1 MGHQASNPVN
11 FDSPSA
17 AAAFGALGIT
27 GLEGALDNVSVGQL
41 GALGGIGG
49 GDDGREERLKA
60 VIDLLKQKK
69 GLVSEAGLERLTK
82 STGLEYLWDEGTIN
96 GAKSRT
102 LIIAGS
108 ALALDIVLVNNIVQ
122 KVSLSFPESSKSV
135 TKDVAKAEQII
146 LEDLKL
152 LPTQSPLTKTLD
164 KFAANLERLAI
175 LDKSSVI
182 PGLNTHEA
190 IAGIYESLGRLH
202 RWDIDKLRED
212 GALAGKGDEFLAVTA
227 LCTRHG
233 SPVMHARDRV
243 GLSLDYWRERR
254 LQHSH
259 SITNASQASE
269 ALKTWAL
276 MVSCAPLGGMV
287 YRPVRVSDKW
297 ISTEI
302 EKLHPT
308 DEELLSNTTGQ
319 PILDWQEPEN
329 IILPNADGSKSD
341 ASTDLMQAES
351 ILSGPKYP
359 EVIFMAKFDPPV
371 AVPYS
376 VWEHV
381 HQLTGATASVTSLE
395 TFDILLFPIPPGA
408 HHDPAEPRTI
418 GCTKKVSFVSKDGET
433 SLKTHEN
440 TLFIYKPV
448 YGKTLTEVP
457 FSHPRQL
464 VEMLPLLR
472 QYAFL
477 SILLD
482 KSFGPDEWPLDKPV
496 QKPAESTTFTTTVR
510 DDFTGFLNA
519 AGKEGKV
526 QTQSVVKDL
535 KVDVTLTAH
544 PLPRLQVVFP
554 FKGTTA
560 NIMVEIQLNG
570 LVHIVSQNIL
580 GEDAGHLGDASKGKG
595 RSITQQDLG
604 RVLEM
609 VEDIGKWC
617 EWIRSR
623 LE

>member
-1 MGHQASNPVN
+1 M
-11 FDSPSA
+11 
-17 AAAFGALGIT
+17 
-27 GLEGALDNVSVGQL
+27 
-41 GALGGIGG
+41 
-49 GDDGREERLKA
+49 
-60 VIDLLKQKK
+60 
-69 GLVSEAGLERLTK
+69 
-82 STGLEYLWDEGTIN
+82 
-96 GAKSRT
+96 
-102 LIIAGS
+102 
-108 ALALDIVLVNNIVQ
+108 
-122 KVSLSFPESSKSV
+122 SLSFPESSDSV
-135 TKDVAKAEQII
+135 TKHVAKAEQII

-152 LPTQSPLTKTLD
+152 APNQSPLTKTLD

-175 LDKSSVI
+175 LDKCSVI

-190 IAGIYESLGRLH
+190 IAGIQESLDRLH
-202 RWDIDKLRED
+202 KWDIDKLRED

-243 GLSLDYWRERR
+243 GLSLDYWREKR
-254 LQHSH
+254 LHRVQS
-259 SITNASQASE
+259 TTQASK
-269 ALKTWAL
+269 AARHPKTWAL

-341 ASTDLMQAES
+341 PNTDLMQAES

-359 EVIFMAKFDPPV
+359 EVIFMVKFDPPV

-376 VWEHV
+376 VWEHI
-381 HQLTGATASVTSLE
+381 HQLTEATAPVTFLE
-395 TFDILLFPIPPGA
+395 TFDILIFPIPPGT

-418 GCTKKVSFVSKDGET
+418 SHTKKLSFVSKDGET

-448 YGKTLTEVP
+448 YGKMLTEVP

-477 SILLD
+477 SILLE
-482 KSFGPDEWPLDKPV
+482 KSFGSDDWPSNKPLRKEDEP
-496 QKPAESTTFTTTVR
+496 TTSTTTVR
-510 DDFTGFLNA
+510 DDFTEFMTTA
-519 AGKEGKV
+519 V
-526 QTQSVVKDL
+526 QEPREQPKAKSPASDL

-554 FKGTTA
+554 FQGTTA
-560 NIMVEIQLNG
+560 NIMLEIQLNG
-570 LVHIVSQNIL
+570 LVHVVSQNIL
-580 GEDAGHLGDASKGKG
+580 DDSAAHLGDTGKGKG
-595 RSITQQDLG
+595 RQLTQQDLG

-609 VEDIGKWC
+609 MEDIGKWC

-623 LE
+623 LG

>member
-1 MGHQASNPVN
+1 M
-11 FDSPSA
+11 
-17 AAAFGALGIT
+17 
-27 GLEGALDNVSVGQL
+27 
-41 GALGGIGG
+41 
-49 GDDGREERLKA
+49 
-60 VIDLLKQKK
+60 
-69 GLVSEAGLERLTK
+69 
-82 STGLEYLWDEGTIN
+82 
-96 GAKSRT
+96 
-102 LIIAGS
+102 
-108 ALALDIVLVNNIVQ
+108 ALDIVLVNNIVQ
-122 KVSLSFPESSKSV
+122 KVSLSFPESSDSV

-152 LPTQSPLTKTLD
+152 LPNQSPLTKTLD

-190 IAGIYESLGRLH
+190 ISGIYESLERLH
-202 RWDIDKLRED
+202 KWDIDKLRED
-212 GALAGKGDEFLAVTA
+212 GALGGKGDEFLAVTA

-243 GLSLDYWRERR
+243 GLSLDYWREKR
-254 LQHSH
+254 LHRVPNSTIVSH
-259 SITNASQASE
+259 ANET
-269 ALKTWAL
+269 LKTWAL

-302 EKLHPT
+302 EKIHPT

-319 PILDWQEPEN
+319 PILDWQEPDN
-329 IILPNADGSKSD
+329 IILPNTDGSKPD
-341 ASTDLMQAES
+341 VSTDLMQAES

-359 EVIFMAKFDPPV
+359 EVIFMAKFDPPI

-376 VWEHV
+376 VWEHI
-381 HQLTGATASVTSLE
+381 HQLTGAAASVTPFE
-395 TFDILLFPIPPGA
+395 TFDTLVVPIPPGT
-408 HHDPAEPRTI
+408 HHDPAEPRTV

-464 VEMLPLLR
+464 VEMLPFLR

-477 SILLD
+477 SILLE
-482 KSFGPDEWPLDKPV
+482 KSFGPDEPALDEPV
-496 QKPAESTTFTTTVR
+496 QKPTEFTTSTTTVR
-510 DDFTGFLNA
+510 EDFTGFLNA
-519 AGKEGKV
+519 AGNESKG
-526 QTQSVVKDL
+526 QTELALKDI

-560 NIMVEIQLNG
+560 NILLEIQLNG

-580 GEDAGHLGDASKGKG
+580 GADAEHLGDADKSKG
-595 RSITQQDLG
+595 RQLTEQDLG